1 MIATSAE
8 VEVAFIYCVG
18 HRSVRRRPSTLSAA
32 GVHFEVGLFP
42 KPLNRDQRFTLAF

>member
-8 VEVAFIYCVG
+8 VEVAFIYVG
-18 HRSVRRRPSTLSAA
+18 HRSVRRRSSTLSAA

-42 KPLNRDQRFTLAF
+42 KPPNRDQRFTLAF